1 MTRARGRQVTVL
13 DVFEDALGSTPAVV
27 ASRGR
32 ALTAADLALVMS
44 ARRAVEESP
53 TYEASSTEIWPL
65 LSHHTYDNRSLFGGG
80 GDDLVPRTLTLLLV
94 HDGLVV
100 ADPLETVQ
108 QVLRGRSESEAVQ
121 LLNRAVGELA
131 QVEPLIAAG
140 LLRLTSLRPALH
152 EANRVAVLDAMGLG
166 ADLRVFTDFLEA
178 AGVVPEIPGLLE
190 KEYAPQVRQL
200 FQSFGI
206 TILG

>member
-100 ADPLETVQ
+100 ADPLDVLTG
-108 QVLRGRSESEAVQ
+108 QVG
-121 LLNRAVGELA
+121 
-131 QVEPLIAAG
+131 
-140 LLRLTSLRPALH
+140 
-152 EANRVAVLDAMGLG
+152 
-166 ADLRVFTDFLEA
+166 
-178 AGVVPEIPGLLE
+178 
-190 KEYAPQVRQL
+190 
-200 FQSFGI
+200 
-206 TILG
+206 